1 MPVSFESSIIEVPSL
16 MYSQPRRWL
25 ARTKQ
30 NFFTLSPEEERM
42 LNAPI
47 VETRVRRLPPGT
59 VLDLNSPP
67 INPPRGSKPSETPEL
82 S

>member
-1 MPVSFESSIIEVPSL
+1 MP
-16 MYSQPRRWL
+16 PRRWL
-25 ARTKQ
+25 ARAKR

-42 LNAPI
+42 LNTPV
-47 VETRVRRLPPGT
+47 VEMRVRRLPPGT

-67 INPPRGSKPSETPEL
+67 INPPRGSKPSETPGL